1 MNVTENET
9 VSQIVNQ
16 IENEI
21 EPNPTEALNLI
32 ETENLTETEIL
43 R

>member
-9 VSQIVNQ
+9 VSLTVNQ
-16 IENEI
+16 IESEN
-21 EPNPTEALNLI
+21 EPNPTEVLNLI
-32 ETENLTETEIL
+32 ETENLTEIL